1 LLSERT
7 LRERVPTP
15 VKAVVGHSTRTFGRL
30 TASTRVLPGLLLC
43 GGQRCGTTSL
53 YRALSQ
59 HPAIMKPV
67 FHKGV
72 HYFDTSYRRGLS
84 WYRAHFPTKAAAR
97 RIADHTGLAPVA
109 FESSP
114 YYLYHP
120 LAAPRF
126 ARDLPGV
133 KVIVLVRDPVERAW
147 SHHAHEVARGFE
159 PITEFADAVQAEA
172 KRTRGEERRLRNDPD
187 HYSFSHQHHAYTAR
201 GQYTDY
207 LDALADLVGRDRVLV
222 LDSGEFFSR
231 PDDAF
236 EKALRFLGLPWIG
249 EFAFARHNAR
259 GRPSPMP
266 TRLRE
271 RLTEHFEPYDRKLE
285 AWLGGVPSWRR

>member
-1 LLSERT
+1 MSERSP
-7 LRERVPTP
+7 RERIPSQL
-15 VKAVVGHSTRTFGRL
+15 KAVVGHSSRTFGRL
-30 TASTRVLPGLLLC
+30 TASSRILPGLLVC

-53 YRALSQ
+53 YRALAQ

-72 HYFDTSYRRGLS
+72 HYFDTNYERGAA
-84 WYRAHFPTKAAAR
+84 WYRGHFPTQASAR
-97 RIADHTGLAPVA
+97 RIADNTGLAPIG

-120 LAAPRF
+120 LAAERF
-126 ARDLPGV
+126 ARDLPEV

-159 PITEFADAVQAEA
+159 PIADFEEAVAAEDA
-172 KRTRGEERRLRNDPD
+172 RLDGVEERLRTEPGL
-187 HYSFSHQHHAYTAR
+187 YSFDHQHHAYTAR
-201 GQYTDY
+201 GRYTDY
-207 LDALADLVGRDRVLV
+207 LEPLAEQVGRDRVLV

-231 PDDAF
+231 PEDAF
-236 EKALRFLGLPWIG
+236 ERVLRFLGLPWIG

-259 GRPSPMP
+259 GRTSPMSP
-266 TRLRE
+266 ALRE
-271 RLTEHFEPYDRKLE
+271 QLTAHFEPYDQRL
-285 AWLGGVPSWRR
+285 ADWLGSVPSWRR

>member
-1 LLSERT
+1 MSERMI
-7 LRERVPTP
+7 RERVPTP
-15 VKAVVGHSTRTFGRL
+15 VRAVVGRSSRTLGRL
-30 TASTRVLPGLLLC
+30 TAASRILPGLLIC

-59 HPAIMKPV
+59 HPAMLKPV

-72 HYFDTSYRRGLS
+72 HYFDTGYRRGLS
-84 WYRAHFPTKAAAR
+84 WYRAHFPTKAAAQR
-97 RIADHTGLAPVA
+97 AADHTGLVPVG

-147 SHHAHEVARGFE
+147 SHHAHEIAREFE
-159 PITEFADAVQAEA
+159 DIDDFETAIGAEPDRLFGVEERLRADA
-172 KRTRGEERRLRNDPD
+172 D
-187 HYSFSHQHHAYTAR
+187 HYSFDHQHHAYLAR
-201 GQYTDY
+201 GRYTDY
-207 LDALADLVGRDRVLV
+207 LEPLADQVGRDRLLV

-231 PDDAF
+231 PEDAF
-236 EKALRFLGLPWIG
+236 ERVLRFLGLPWIG
-249 EFAFARHNAR
+249 EFAFSRHNAR

-266 TRLRE
+266 DALRR
-271 RLTEHFEPYDRKLE
+271 RLTDHFEPYDARL
-285 AWLGGVPSWRR
+285 ADWLGGTPSWRR

>member
-1 LLSERT
+1 MSQRS
-7 LRERVPTP
+7 LRERIPGRL
-15 VKAVVGHSTRTFGRL
+15 KSVVGHSSRTFGRL
-30 TASTRVLPGLLLC
+30 TASSRMLPGLLIC

-59 HPAIMKPV
+59 HPAILKPV

-72 HYFDTSYRRGLS
+72 HYFDTNYDRGAA
-84 WYRAHFPTKAAAR
+84 WYRGHFPMEAR
-97 RIADHTGLAPVA
+97 ASRIAEGTGLAPIA

-120 LAAPRF
+120 LAAERF

-159 PITEFADAVQAEA
+159 PVADFAEA
-172 KRTRGEERRLRNDPD
+172 VAAEQVRLEGVEERLRQDANL
-187 HYSFSHQHHAYTAR
+187 YSFDHQHHAYTAR
-201 GQYTDY
+201 GRYTDY
-207 LDALADLVGRDRVLV
+207 LEPLAELVGRDRVLV
-222 LDSGEFFSR
+222 LDSGEFFQR
-231 PDDAF
+231 PEDAF
-236 EKALRFLGLPWIG
+236 ERVLRFLGLPWMT

-259 GRPSPMP
+259 GRPSPMSDE
-266 TRLRE
+266 LRE
-271 RLTEHFEPYDRKLE
+271 RLTDHFEPYDERL
-285 AWLGGVPSWRR
+285 ADWLGGVPSWRR